1 MDVER
6 WEERFGKVNDW
17 FAQKMG
23 KHESKGL

>member
-6 WEERFGKVNDW
+6 WEERFVKVNDW